1 MSELNIGVLPSGF
14 VGIEQENQVKN
25 TQQETPLSTKQAE
38 SMNRVDQQDSP
49 VAEGLTASETKET
62 VQEVNDILQSMQ
74 RNLSFSVDEQ
84 LGESVILVKDSES
97 EEVIRQIPSEELVVL
112 RKKMDDVVGIL
123 FDTKV

>member
-1 MSELNIGVLPSGF
+1 MSELNVTALSSGF
-14 VGIEQENQVKN
+14 VATEKESSVKN
-25 TQQETPLSTKQAE
+25 ILQNSTSSTKQAE
-38 SMNRVDQQDSP
+38 ETPKIDASGTNKSSELSP
-49 VAEGLTASETKET
+49 IEAKET
-62 VQEVNDILQSMQ
+62 VQEVNDILQSMH
-74 RNLSFSVDEQ
+74 RNLSFSYDEH